1 MGDLDEDGEITAAD
15 ASIVISCHA
24 ELAIGGGVDSS
35 AEIPVAA
42 NIDGNGIIT
51 VDGARYILMY
61 YAETYTGKS
70 PAWEEFWAADTALRE
85 FEMPDL
91 FEGE

>member
-1 MGDLDEDGEITAAD
+1 MIWTGNGEITAAD
-15 ASIVISCHA
+15 TSIVLSCHA

-35 AEIPVAA
+35 GEIPVAA
-42 NIDGNGIIT
+42 DIDGNGIIA
-51 VDGARYILMY
+51 VDDARYVRVY

-70 PAWEEFWAADTALRE
+70 PAWEEFWAADNALRE